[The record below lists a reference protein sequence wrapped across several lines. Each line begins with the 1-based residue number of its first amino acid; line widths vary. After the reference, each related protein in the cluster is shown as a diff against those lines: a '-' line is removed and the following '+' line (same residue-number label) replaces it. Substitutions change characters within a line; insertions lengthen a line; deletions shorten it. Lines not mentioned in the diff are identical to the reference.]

1 MRHYTALHTS
11 LALLLLA
18 LITSGCRSER
28 DYPEPMP
35 TSETVLLGD
44 IRGDFTLQRG
54 TYHLEGTVRVH
65 EGATLTIEAGTVI
78 TAMPGFDKY
87 IIVDQGAKIRI
98 MGTETDPVIL
108 CPDKSDAEHGYWGGL
123 VINGRAPICG
133 EDHRVAEVDEAER
146 DHFYGG
152 SNPDDSSGEIHY
164 LIIDRPGASLTADV
178 EHNGL
183 TLNGVGRGTRI
194 ENVAILHSGDD
205 ALECFGGT
213 VTIDQLLVKDALDDL
228 IDLTDGYRGEIR
240 RLYAIH
246 TPRGAE
252 EEASCFVEL
261 DGSLDGRYPT
271 APGKTSARLSDATLE
286 VRGSGL
292 TYGIHTR
299 RGGSI
304 TLEGVLFTGSGQVSQ
319 LLRCDRSEGESAIS
333 GSYQSQLVAERTS
346 SSIGVSALEREEA
359 RGCSLDLFR
368 WVEKAYKEAL

>member
-1 MRHYTALHTS
+1 MRHHSALHTTLILILLS
-11 LALLLLA
+11 LIA
-18 LITSGCRSER
+18 TGCKGSG
-28 DYPEPMP
+28 DYPEPAP
-35 TSETVLLGD
+35 TSEIVLLGD
-44 IRGDFTLQRG
+44 IRGDYTLERG
-54 TYHLEGTVRVH
+54 TYHLEGTVRVR

-98 MGTETDPVIL
+98 LGTETDPVIL
-108 CPDKSDAEHGYWGGL
+108 CPDRSDATHGYWGGL

-152 SNPDDSSGEIHY
+152 DDPEDSSGEIHY

-183 TLNGVGRGTRI
+183 TLNGVGRGTLI

-213 VTIDQLLVKDALDDL
+213 VTVERLLVKDALDDL
-228 IDLTDGYRGEIR
+228 IDLTDGYSGEIR
-240 RLYAIH
+240 SLYAIH
-246 TPRGAE
+246 IPRAAQ

-271 APGKTSARLSDATLE
+271 APGKTSARLSGCTLE
-286 VRGSGL
+286 VRGGRL
-292 TYGIHTR
+292 TYGIHAR
-299 RGGSI
+299 RGGLI
-304 TLEGVLFTGSGQVSQ
+304 KLEGVLLTGSGSVTQ
-319 LLRCDRSEGESAIS
+319 LLRCDHGEGESAIS
-333 GSYQSQLVAERTS
+333 GTYRSEIPAERPS
-346 SSIGVSALEREEA
+346 SSAGVTAESSEGVA
-359 RGCSLDLFR
+359 GCSLELFR
-368 WVEKAYKEAL
+368 WVERAYRQSL